1 MLARLFKINLQNQDD
16 RNAYYLVVELFW
28 AAILGAIATFNGV
41 YAVRLGASN
50 TDIGLLTS
58 IPALLAIIVSIP
70 AGKFLQSRPLRKP
83 WILWSLGL
91 HRTGFLLVAL
101 VPLLKFFDLPV
112 GPIAVWLL
120 IANTS
125 LSTFFNT
132 GWIPMLAEVVPEDR
146 RAGVFAARNIVN
158 GLTVSVV
165 VFLSGIFLNNV
176 IFPVNYQILYA
187 FGFAASMLSQIAL
200 VKISAPEVHAPP
212 APPAKNLTLRQKV
225 SQLRQFFNRQPAFT
239 RIVADT
245 FMHGSGIW
253 MATPVYTLFFVR
265 TLGADEA
272 WVGLNGTVN
281 GVAAI
286 FSFMFWRWAI
296 KKLGEHTTLKITIVC
311 AGIYPLLVG
320 LLGNL
325 NLILLAT
332 AFNSL
337 VAAGINLS
345 HFNTL
350 LKVIPEEQRTEYF
363 SVYATLLNIGAF
375 VLPLVGVVLGEMVG
389 FGPVLILCGVLSIA
403 GSSSF
408 WWLPVLG
415 KTHR

>member
-1 MLARLFKINLQNQDD
+1 MNLQNQDD

-50 TDIGLLTS
+50 ADIGLLNA

-70 AGKFLQSRPLRKP
+70 AGKFLQSRPQRKP

-101 VPLLKFFDLPV
+101 VPLLKYFDLPV
-112 GPIAVWLL
+112 GEIAVWLL
-120 IANTS
+120 ILNTS
-125 LSTFFNT
+125 LATFFNT
-132 GWIPMLAEVVPEDR
+132 GWIPMLAEVVPEER

-165 VFLSGIFLNNV
+165 VFLSGVFLNNV
-176 IFPVNYQILYA
+176 IFPVNYQILYT

-200 VKISAPEVHAPP
+200 VKICAPEVHAPP
-212 APPAKNLTLRQKV
+212 TLPKPRQSLRQKLGD
-225 SQLRQFFNRQPAFT
+225 LRLFFSRQPAFT
-239 RIVADT
+239 RIVVDT
-245 FMHGSGIW
+245 FLHGTGIW

-281 GVAAI
+281 GIAAI
-286 FSFMFWRWAI
+286 FSFMFWRWGL
-296 KKLGEHTTLKITIVC
+296 KRLGEHATLKLTIVM

-320 LLGNL
+320 LVGNL
-325 NLILLAT
+325 ALIPLLT

-350 LKVIPEEQRTEYF
+350 LKVIPEEQRPEYF
-363 SVYATLLNIGAF
+363 AMYATLLNIGAF
-375 VLPLVGVVLGEMVG
+375 VMPLLGVALGEVIG
-389 FGPVLILCGVLSIA
+389 FGGVLVLCGALSIA

-415 KTHR
+415 KKQT